1 MKALL
6 GKKLGMTQVFD
17 QKTGEVTPVTV
28 LQMGPCPVVQVK
40 TSATDGY
47 DAVQIGF
54 GDIRS
59 SLATLPRRGHFRKAR
74 VQPRRW
80 LREVRVENASE
91 YNVGDEVT
99 VDIFKDVRKVDVVGF
114 SKGRGFAGGIKRHG
128 FGTGPKTHG
137 SRNYRQPGA
146 IGQCATPSRVLK
158 GVKMPGRHGNKRV
171 TARNLAVQMIDPEN
185 NLLVVGGAVPGARNG
200 LVVVRVVENPGGA

>member
-28 LQMGPCPVVQVK
+28 LQLGPCPVVQVK
-40 TSATDGY
+40 TRETDGY
-47 DAVQIGF
+47 EAVQIGF
-54 GDIRS
+54 GDMRS
-59 SLATLPRRGHFRKAR
+59 SLATLPRRGHFRKAN

-80 LREVRVENASE
+80 LREVRVPNAGE
-91 YNVGDEVT
+91 YKVGDEVT
-99 VDIFKDVRKVDVVGF
+99 VDVFKDVAQVDVVGF
-114 SKGRGFAGGIKRHG
+114 SKGRGFAGGLKRHG
-128 FGTGPKTHG
+128 FSTGPKTHG

-158 GVKMPGRHGNKRV
+158 GVRMPGRHGNKRV
-171 TARNLAVQMIDPEN
+171 TARNLSVAMVDAEN
-185 NLLVVGGAVPGARNG
+185 NLLLVGGAVPGARNG
-200 LVVVRVVENPGGA
+200 FVLVRAVDAPGGA